1 MAIAVLVACIAACTA
16 YYITSKN
23 KKRLQ
28 RIPPRGERVLIL
40 GCSSG
45 IGRDT
50 ALAYAARGAKLVLF
64 ARRKE
69 LLQQLKQECE
79 NVGSPQVHFVAGDV
93 VSMENLNET
102 ATLLCDVMQ
111 GVDTVIYCAGMIS
124 VRPFLE
130 ASGITVTRRTDKTY
144 EVSQKRTETDL
155 MEEALH
161 RITDINYFAAIRA
174 ARCFLPLLIETSK
187 MPNFIVI
194 SSMAGK
200 VGAPTRALYAGS
212 KHALHGFFD
221 SLRVEIQH
229 YGVHVGLVC
238 PGSVATDLRHSAVD
252 TSLGSGAIAGSRAS
266 LSARAVANRIISAS
280 DQREREVYIPAWF
293 GYAAVYAKLFAS
305 SWVDWAARRKYKF
318 SN

>member
-1 MAIAVLVACIAACTA
+1 MTH
-16 YYITSKN
+16 
-23 KKRLQ
+23 KKRL
-28 RIPPRGERVLIL
+28 RLVPPRGERVLLL

-64 ARRKE
+64 ARRE
-69 LLQQLKQECE
+69 ALLEKLKQECE
-79 NVGSPQVHFVAGDV
+79 QLGSPQVVIQAGDV
-93 VSMENLNET
+93 TSSKDLDETVKLTQSAME
-102 ATLLCDVMQ
+102 

-130 ASGITVTRRTDKTY
+130 ASGITITRQPDETY
-144 EVSQKRTETDL
+144 EITQRQTETNSVD
-155 MEEALH
+155 EALI
-161 RITDINYFAAIRA
+161 RITDINYFAATRA
-174 ARCFLPLLIETSK
+174 ARYFLPLLIKTSK
-187 MPNFIVI
+187 MPNFVVI

-200 VGAPTRALYAGS
+200 VGAPTRALYSGS

-221 SLRVEIQH
+221 SLRVEVQQ

-238 PGSVATDLRHSAVD
+238 PGSVATDLRNSAVD

-266 LSARAVANRIISAS
+266 LSAGSVANRIISAS
-280 DQREREVYIPAWF
+280 DQQEREVYIPAWF
-293 GYAAVYAKLFAS
+293 GYGAVWAKLLAS

-318 SN
+318 TK